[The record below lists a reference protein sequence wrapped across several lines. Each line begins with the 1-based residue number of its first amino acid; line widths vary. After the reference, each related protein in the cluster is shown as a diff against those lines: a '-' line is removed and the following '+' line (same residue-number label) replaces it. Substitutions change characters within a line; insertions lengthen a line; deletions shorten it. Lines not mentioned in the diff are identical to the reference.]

1 MSITIN
7 IFVRYSVL
15 YFLIA
20 VISVNSLGL
29 KAANTTDSIVSVKT
43 NDCTKFK
50 ATQLILPTSMIAV
63 GVFGV
68 YNGAFRK
75 LDNSVRDGMNSLR
88 GNHYFH
94 ADDYLQ
100 YLPAATY
107 LTFGSI
113 GVKGKHSL
121 KERAVVE
128 ATAYIAM
135 AAIVNAGK
143 YSFREKRPDSNAHNS
158 FPSGHTATVFTGA
171 ELMREEYGL
180 GLGIAS
186 YTVATGVAFLRL
198 YNDRHWLND
207 VIAGA
212 GIGILSA
219 RIGYWMLPL
228 YRRWFHWD
236 TDAANKKAM
245 AVVPSYDYVSNS
257 VGLNMVLVF

>member
-1 MSITIN
+1 MPTSAFIRNCI
-7 IFVRYSVL
+7 
-15 YFLIA
+15 
-20 VISVNSLGL
+20 ISLLVGIICTTPFDIR
-29 KAANTTDSIVSVKT
+29 AAITTDSVANVCSD
-43 NDCTKFK
+43 NSTKFK
-50 ATQLILPTSMIAV
+50 AKQLIVPASLIAV
-63 GVFGV
+63 GTFGV

-75 LDNSVRDGMNSLR
+75 LNHSVNSRMNSLR
-88 GNHYFH
+88 GNHYFR

-107 LTFGSI
+107 LTFGSLGI
-113 GVKGKHSL
+113 KSKHNF

-128 ATAYIAM
+128 ATAYVAM
-135 AAIVNAGK
+135 AAIVNVGK
-143 YSFREKRPDSNAHNS
+143 YSFREKRPDSDARNS
-158 FPSGHTATVFTGA
+158 FPSGHTATVFTAA

-198 YNDRHWLND
+198 YNSRHWLND

-228 YRRWFHWD
+228 YRRWFHWNECGSSNRSFAFAPVYD
-236 TDAANKKAM
+236 TAAH
-245 AVVPSYDYVSNS
+245 SLS
-257 VGLNMVLVF
+257 LNMVVSF